1 MSESLKN
8 ILLVMSSGGYLKRPC
23 EDGDQSEQQ
32 KQLWNDTSNRLHK
45 FLPNLMP
52 ELFPEAEAKA
62 EKEKGTEVA
71 HEQVEANTPM
81 PTAEEKGQEVA

>member
-1 MSESLKN
+1 
-8 ILLVMSSGGYLKRPC
+8 MSSGGYLKRPC